1 MSILI
6 VDDSDD
12 QRILIKQYLNDAGY
26 KDVLLADSAESAF
39 NILRLND
46 PSGPDLVV
54 DLILMDIV
62 MPGMDGIK
70 ACHAIRKNIHFEDI
84 PIIMVSV
91 LDDIK
96 NLQKS
101 FAAGVVDYIAKP
113 VNKIEMVIRVRSMLR
128 FKYEI
133 DRRKSREKELIE
145 MTQHLETLN
154 EMLEHL
160 SYFDTLTGI
169 PNRRYFEKFIDAEW
183 KRAIRNERPLSLIF
197 LDIDNFK
204 DVNDKFGHQTGDK
217 CLKKAAKAI
226 SQSLRRPGDFLARY
240 GGEEFIIV
248 LSDTEREGAKS
259 VAENVRSKVA
269 EVNVILKNSDTKI
282 AFTISAGVST
292 TIPERNSSYQAL
304 INMAD
309 QALYKAKKGGKNRVA
324 VVSVK

>member
-12 QRILIKQYLNDAGY
+12 QRILIKQYLNVAGY

-39 NILRLND
+39 KILRLDD
-46 PSGPDLVV
+46 PSGPNIVV

-70 ACHAIRKNIHFEDI
+70 ACQAIRKNVYFEDI

-101 FAAGVVDYIAKP
+101 FAAGAVDYIAKP
-113 VNKIEMVIRVRSMLR
+113 VNKIEMVTRVRSMLR
-128 FKYEI
+128 LKYEI

-145 MTQHLETLN
+145 MTQHLETVN

-160 SYFDTLTGI
+160 SYFDALTGI

-183 KRAIRNERPLSLIF
+183 KRAIRNERPISLIF

-204 DVNDKFGHQTGDK
+204 DVNDKYGHQTGDK
-217 CLKKAAKAI
+217 CLKKTAKVI
-226 SQSLRRPGDFLARY
+226 SHSLKRPGDFLARY
-240 GGEEFIIV
+240 GGEEFIVV
-248 LSDTEREGAKS
+248 LSDTEKEGAES
-259 VAENVRSKVA
+259 VAENIRRNVA
-269 EVNVILKNSDTKI
+269 EANVVLKNSETKI
-282 AFTISAGVST
+282 TFTISAGVST
-292 TIPERNSSYQAL
+292 AIPERSSSYQSL
-304 INMAD
+304 IIKAD
-309 QALYKAKKGGKNRVA
+309 EALYKAKKGGKNRVA
-324 VVSVK
+324 TG

>member
-101 FAAGVVDYIAKP
+101 FAAGAVDYIAKP
-113 VNKIEMVIRVRSMLR
+113 VNKIEMVTRVRSMLR
-128 FKYEI
+128 LKYEI
-133 DRRKSREKELIE
+133 DRRKAREKELIE
-145 MTQHLETLN
+145 LTQHLEVVN

-183 KRAIRNERPLSLIF
+183 KRAIRNERPISLIF

-204 DVNDKFGHQTGDK
+204 KVNDKYGHQTGDR
-217 CLKKAAKAI
+217 CLKKTAKAI

-240 GGEEFIIV
+240 GGEEFVVV
-248 LSDTEREGAKS
+248 LSDTEIEGTKE
-259 VAENVRSKVA
+259 VAERIKVKVA
-269 EVNVILKNSDTKI
+269 EVEIVMKNTDTKV
-282 AFTISAGVST
+282 AVTISAGVST
-292 TIPERNSSYQAL
+292 AVPERNSSYQTL
-304 INMAD
+304 INRAD
-309 QALYKAKKGGKNRVA
+309 EALYKAKKGGKNRVF
-324 VVSVK
+324 SNELP